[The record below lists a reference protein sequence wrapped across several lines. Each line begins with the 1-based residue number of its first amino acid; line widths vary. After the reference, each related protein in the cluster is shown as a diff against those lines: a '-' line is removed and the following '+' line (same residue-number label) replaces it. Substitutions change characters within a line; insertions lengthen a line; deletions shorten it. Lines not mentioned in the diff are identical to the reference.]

1 MEKIINKINKYS
13 SKGKYS
19 RKGIVDPDARDKLI
33 REYASKIK
41 YMAYRLSYRL
51 QPDID
56 IDDLISS
63 GIIGL
68 MDAMDKYDPAKETL
82 FKTYAEFRIR
92 GAMLDEIRSM
102 DWVPRS
108 VKEKAGLLYKTVSSL
123 EKKLGRPPSE
133 EEIAEELKMN
143 INEYQE
149 FITQARSSSMISIE
163 DLGFNNED
171 NSRDMLE
178 SLHDPEKRDPLALL
192 MTKDRQKTLISAIDN
207 LPEKER
213 KVVSM
218 YYYNELTMKEIG
230 KILEVTES
238 RVSQLHTQAMIRL
251 KGKLKEKN
259 G

>member
-1 MEKIINKINKYS
+1 M
-13 SKGKYS
+13 
-19 RKGIVDPDARDKLI
+19 DPDARDKLI
-33 REYASKIK
+33 QEYAPKIK

-56 IDDLISS
+56 IDDLISA

-68 MDAMDKYDPAKETL
+68 MDAMDKYDPSKETL

-92 GAMLDEIRSM
+92 GAMLDEIRAM

-108 VKEKAGLLYKTVSSL
+108 VKEKSGLLYKTISSL
-123 EKKLGRPPSE
+123 EKELGRPPSE
-133 EEIAEELKMN
+133 EEIAAALKMS
-143 INEYQE
+143 INEYQD
-149 FITQARSSSMISIE
+149 FLTQARSSSMISIE
-163 DLGFNNED
+163 DLGMNRED
-171 NSRDMLE
+171 SDRDMLE
-178 SLHDPEKRDPLALL
+178 TIRDPEKRDPLSLL
-192 MTKDRQKTLISAIDN
+192 MTKDRQKTLTSAIDN

-213 KVVSM
+213 KVVSL

-230 KILEVTES
+230 RILEVTES

-251 KGKLKEKN
+251 KGRLKEKN

>member
-1 MEKIINKINKYS
+1 MQKIINKVSKYS
-13 SKGKYS
+13 SRGKAAK
-19 RKGIVDPDARDKLI
+19 KGIMDPDARDKLI
-33 REYASKIK
+33 QEYASKIK

-56 IDDLISS
+56 IDDLISA

-92 GAMLDEIRSM
+92 GAMLDEIRAM

-108 VKEKAGLLYKTVSSL
+108 VKEKSGLLYKTVSAL
-123 EKKLGRPPSE
+123 EKELGRPPSE
-133 EEIAEELKMN
+133 EEIASALKMN
-143 INEYQE
+143 LNEYQD
-149 FITQARSSSMISIE
+149 FLTQARSSSMISIE
-163 DLGFNNED
+163 DLGMNRED
-171 NSRDMLE
+171 NERDMLE
-178 SLHDPEKRDPLALL
+178 TIRDPEKRDPLSLL
-192 MTKDRQKTLISAIDN
+192 MTKDRQKTLTGAIDN

-213 KVVSM
+213 KVVSL

-230 KILEVTES
+230 RILEVTES

-251 KGKLKEKN
+251 KGRLKEKN

>member
-1 MEKIINKINKYS
+1 M
-13 SKGKYS
+13 
-19 RKGIVDPDARDKLI
+19 DPDARDKLI
-33 REYASKIK
+33 QEYAQKIK

-56 IDDLISS
+56 IDDLISA

-92 GAMLDEIRSM
+92 GAMLDEIRAM

-108 VKEKAGLLYKTVSSL
+108 VKEKSGLLYKTVSSL
-123 EKKLGRPPSE
+123 EKELGRPPSE
-133 EEIAEELKMN
+133 EEIAAALKMN
-143 INEYQE
+143 INEYQD
-149 FITQARSSSMISIE
+149 FLTQARSSSMISIE
-163 DLGFNNED
+163 DLGMNRDD
-171 NSRDMLE
+171 NDRDMLE
-178 SLHDPEKRDPLALL
+178 TIGDPEKRDPLSLL
-192 MTKDRQKTLISAIDN
+192 MTKDRQKTLTTAIDK
-207 LPEKER
+207 LPDKER
-213 KVVSM
+213 KVVSL

-230 KILEVTES
+230 RILEVTES

-251 KGKLKEKN
+251 KGKLRERN

>member
-1 MEKIINKINKYS
+1 MEKIINKVNKYS
-13 SKGKYS
+13 SKGKAAK
-19 RKGIVDPDARDKLI
+19 KGIMDPDARDKLI
-33 REYASKIK
+33 QEYAQKIK

-56 IDDLISS
+56 IDDLISA

-92 GAMLDEIRSM
+92 GAMLDEIRAM

-108 VKEKAGLLYKTVSSL
+108 VKEKSGLLYKTVSSL
-123 EKKLGRPPSE
+123 EKELGRPPSE
-133 EEIAEELKMN
+133 EEIAAALKMN
-143 INEYQE
+143 INEYQD
-149 FITQARSSSMISIE
+149 FLTQARSSSMISIE
-163 DLGFNNED
+163 DLGMNRDD
-171 NSRDMLE
+171 NDRDMLE
-178 SLHDPEKRDPLALL
+178 TIGDPEKRDPLSLL
-192 MTKDRQKTLISAIDN
+192 MTKDRQKTLTTAIDK
-207 LPEKER
+207 LPDKER
-213 KVVSM
+213 KVVSL

-230 KILEVTES
+230 RILEVTES

-251 KGKLKEKN
+251 KGKLRERN

>member
-1 MEKIINKINKYS
+1 MQRNVTKVNKYS
-13 SKGKYS
+13 SKGKAVN
-19 RKGIVDPDARDKLI
+19 KGIMDPAARDKLI
-33 REYASKIK
+33 QEYAPKIK

-56 IDDLISS
+56 IDDLISA

-68 MDAMDKYDPAKETL
+68 MDAMDKYDPSKETL

-92 GAMLDEIRSM
+92 GAMLDEIRAM

-108 VKEKAGLLYKTVSSL
+108 VKEKSGLLYKTISSL
-123 EKKLGRPPSE
+123 EKELGRPPSE
-133 EEIAEELKMN
+133 EEIAAALKMN
-143 INEYQE
+143 INEYQD
-149 FITQARSSSMISIE
+149 FLTQARSSSMISIE
-163 DLGFNNED
+163 DLGMNRED
-171 NSRDMLE
+171 SDRDMLE
-178 SLHDPEKRDPLALL
+178 TIRDPEKRDPLSLL
-192 MTKDRQKTLISAIDN
+192 MTKDRQKTLTSAIDN

-213 KVVSM
+213 KVVSL

-230 KILEVTES
+230 RILEVTES

>member
-1 MEKIINKINKYS
+1 MEKTVQKVIRQKTKG
-13 SKGKYS
+13 SKA
-19 RKGIVDPDARDKLI
+19 RKGIVDPAVRDKLI
-33 REYASKIK
+33 QEYGSKIK

-51 QPDID
+51 QPDIG
-56 IDDLISS
+56 IDDLISA

-92 GAMLDEIRSM
+92 VAMLDEIRAM

-108 VKEKAGLLYKTVSSL
+108 VKEKSGLLYKTVSAL
-123 EKKLGRPPSE
+123 EKEFGRPPSE
-133 EEIAEELKMN
+133 EEIAAALKMN
-143 INEYQE
+143 INEYQD
-149 FITQARSSSMISIE
+149 FLTQARSSSMISIE
-163 DLGFNNED
+163 GLGMNRED
-171 NSRDMLE
+171 NDRDMLE
-178 SLHDPEKRDPLALL
+178 TIRDPEKRDPLSLL
-192 MTKDRQKTLISAIDN
+192 MTKDRQKTLTGAIDN

-213 KVVSM
+213 KVVSL

-230 KILEVTES
+230 RILEVTES

-251 KGKLKEKN
+251 KGRLKEKN

>member
-1 MEKIINKINKYS
+1 MEKMVQKVAQYKTKVS
-13 SKGKYS
+13 RGK
-19 RKGIVDPDARDKLI
+19 KGIIDSDIRDKLI
-33 REYASKIK
+33 QEYGPKIK

-92 GAMLDEIRSM
+92 GVMLDELRAM

-108 VKEKAGLLYKTVSSL
+108 VKEKAGLLYRTIAQL
-123 EKKLGRPPSE
+123 EKRFGRSPTA
-133 EEIAEELKMN
+133 EEICGELKMSMS
-143 INEYQE
+143 EYQE
-149 FITQARSSSMISIE
+149 FLTQAHASAIISIE
-163 DLGFNNED
+163 DLGVNLD
-171 NSRDMLE
+171 NDRDVLE
-178 SLHDPEKRDPLALL
+178 YIGEPEKRDPLTLL
-192 MTKDRQKTLISAIDN
+192 LSKDTKNVLTKAIEN

-213 KVVSM
+213 KVVSL

-238 RVSQLHTQAMIRL
+238 RVSQLHTQAMFRL
-251 KGKLKEKN
+251 KGKLQERN